1 MASTSRKRSARSLQ
15 EDDETSSA
23 AEAPAAVR
31 EDEDG
36 VAVAGMEAWRFGF
49 SRFSGFPAFKFD
61 PTDADIVASYLL
73 PRALYGR
80 GHAAVIQDD
89 VSRCEPW
96 TLMREHGHAASAHAF
111 FVHDHGNVGGGGGR
125 RKVQRAVKNGGGV
138 WRIQKGEE
146 ATLTIVRGGG
156 GGGGELDVVYKRRN
170 LSFHRRGESSSS
182 GWVMHEYEITS
193 PPLPATV
200 LSRIRATPRAKDKR
214 LCIKEEPS
222 CSTSVAGDGERTAPN
237 PDHTATGA
245 GDSATAN
252 HNNVGGD
259 NNYGSGGVVQYYP
272 DQPGPSHQYGYSEQV
287 AGNGFVAGNGG
298 GGGGGGEPLH
308 LYEDCDDNNVYGY
321 GGEVKPEP
329 DVNE

>member
-15 EDDETSSA
+15 EDDQTSSA
-23 AEAPAAVR
+23 AEALAAVR
-31 EDEDG
+31 EDEER

-49 SRFSGFPAFKFD
+49 SRFSWFPAFKFD

-96 TLMREHGHAASAHAF
+96 TLMREHGHATSAHAF
-111 FVHDHGNVGGGGGR
+111 FVHDHESVGGGGR

-138 WRIQKGEE
+138 WRIQKSEV
-146 ATLTIVRGGG
+146 AILTIVRGGG

-200 LSRIRATPRAKDKR
+200 LSRIRATPRAKDKK

-222 CSTSVAGDGERTAPN
+222 CSTSAAGDGDGERSGPN
-237 PDHTATGA
+237 PDHTAAGA

-252 HNNVGGD
+252 HNNTTSAATTTMAAAV
-259 NNYGSGGVVQYYP
+259 
-272 DQPGPSHQYGYSEQV
+272 
-287 AGNGFVAGNGG
+287 
-298 GGGGGGEPLH
+298 
-308 LYEDCDDNNVYGY
+308 
-321 GGEVKPEP
+321 
-329 DVNE
+329 